1 MQPQQQQQQKTNK
14 IPKNKNNNKQMPSSL
29 HSPKGNNKNN
39 NINTSN
45 SPTSVSTASTS
56 THLKRG
62 RRPSNVSLSPQIRP
76 GSRSRVGGSAEF
88 QRRGSGDFQ
97 RRPPAR
103 SRSMDPASLARNSP
117 VSRDGDAGGRSR
129 DFQRRPPARVRS
141 MDTVSLAS
149 NSPVSR
155 DGDVGG
161 RSCEF
166 QRRPPVRVRS
176 MDPSSIQRGQQQQQ
190 QRRQRQQQQHP
201 PNNQNRNRA
210 RSMSPSRM
218 IRARSVSPSRI
229 HRSPPS
235 PRRRMSIDRS
245 GGGGDGLNRG
255 RSIDRSG
262 GGDGIN
268 RGRSIDRSV
277 GGDGFNRG
285 RSIDRSVGG
294 DSINRGRSIDRSVGG
309 DGFNRRDGLVKMKE
323 YPRQTL
329 HPLQRQKFASSR
341 RMIQSF
347 RQGISK
353 RGLSWCQLAQY
364 VIASLVLTGASI
376 GLIFASGNGSI
387 VTDTIGGLK
396 IKNSEIEDP
405 YSNGNAP
412 HWPAD
417 GNGLR
422 VTIINALSDDWQTTF
437 ALAVTDWNFGDPNA
451 VDIVEK
457 IGIYTPNCE
466 APDGTIIVCNGDY
479 GDSKWRGI
487 NEALLDIRGEIVST
501 TARMNTYY
509 LSTMDSNAWQYTM
522 CHELGKFE
530 YSNFHFFTFSLI
542 NVICHVQL
550 LTLLFFK

>member
-29 HSPKGNNKNN
+29 HSPKGNNKTNN
-39 NINTSN
+39 FNTSN

-103 SRSMDPASLARNSP
+103 SRSMDPASLA
-117 VSRDGDAGGRSR
+117 
-129 DFQRRPPARVRS
+129 
-141 MDTVSLAS
+141 S

-161 RSCEF
+161 RSREF

-176 MDPSSIQRGQQQQQ
+176 MDPSSIQRGQQQQ

-245 GGGGDGLNRG
+245 RG

-323 YPRQTL
+323 YPRQSL

-347 RQGISK
+347 RRGISK
-353 RGLSWCQLAQY
+353 KGLSWCQLAQY

-387 VTDTIGGLK
+387 VTDTISGLK

-522 CHELGKFE
+522 CHELGKLE
-530 YSNFHFFTFSLI
+530 YSKFHFFTFSFI
-542 NVICHVQL
+542 NVV
-550 LTLLFFK
+550 

>member
-29 HSPKGNNKNN
+29 HSPKGNNKTNN
-39 NINTSN
+39 FKTSN

-103 SRSMDPASLARNSP
+103 SRSMDPASLASNSP
-117 VSRDGDAGGRSR
+117 VSRDGDVGGGSR
-129 DFQRRPPARVRS
+129 EFQRRPPARVRS

-161 RSCEF
+161 RSREF

-176 MDPSSIQRGQQQQQ
+176 MDPSSIQRGQQQQ

-255 RSIDRSG
+255 RSIDRS
-262 GGDGIN
+262 
-268 RGRSIDRSV
+268 
-277 GGDGFNRG
+277 
-285 RSIDRSVGG
+285 
-294 DSINRGRSIDRSVGG
+294 VGG

-347 RQGISK
+347 RRGISK
-353 RGLSWCQLAQY
+353 KGLSWCQLAQY

-522 CHELGKFE
+522 CHELGKLE
-530 YSNFHFFTFSLI
+530 YSNFHFFTFSFI